1 MKKKD
6 LGLKKFKVAKLNS
19 LSSIKGGTNPNPDNI
34 SDMETKITCK
44 ENGCI
49 SDSDPLSEVW
59 RTGSIFCD

>member
-1 MKKKD
+1 MKRN

-19 LSSIKGGTNPNPDNI
+19 LSSIKGGTNPNPDGI
-34 SDMETKITCK
+34 PGMETEITCK

-49 SDSDPLSEVW
+49 GDPDPLSEVW